1 MKLDSFTYNDKK
13 YDFRLTMAAKAEIEE
28 LQFKVFDNLE
38 DPEVLNI
45 MNEMTELQQK
55 LAEANKKKDEEKEDE
70 SKNEEEINAIKEQI
84 NAVSFK
90 IMPKMKS
97 FLKLQQNTI
106 DPVEIA
112 EILLLN
118 DRRYKD
124 EMSKALAEEIMFAME
139 DEMDDFAKYSE
150 RLAGIAEKVFT
161 MIGLAQDRL
170 MAIANKKENK
180 ETVVKDKKLLS

>member
-55 LAEANKKKDEEKEDE
+55 LAEANKKKDEDE
-70 SKNEEEINAIKEQI
+70 TKDKSEEEIKAIKEQI

-170 MAIANKKENK
+170 VAIANKKETK